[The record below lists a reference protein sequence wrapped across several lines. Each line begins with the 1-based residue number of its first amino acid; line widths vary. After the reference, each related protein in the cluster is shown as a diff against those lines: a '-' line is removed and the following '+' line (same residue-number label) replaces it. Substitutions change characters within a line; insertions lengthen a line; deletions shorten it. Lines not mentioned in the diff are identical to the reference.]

1 MLAFI
6 VSALTS
12 LLVALFLLRYLHLHQ
27 HITGDPPTGGPQ
39 KYHLGKT
46 PRVGGIP
53 IVTGM
58 VIGAVIQISQV
69 RLPTEIG
76 LMWLLAIIP
85 VFSAGLAEDVTKRVS
100 AIWRLLASFVS
111 AGLGCWLLGAVIPR
125 LDIPGI
131 DSLLAATPWV
141 ALVLTVFVVG
151 GLCHALNLIDGY
163 NGLAGGV
170 GIIILLALSYVA
182 FTVND
187 LYLLRICLI
196 TVGATLGFL
205 VWNYP
210 RGLIFAGD
218 GGAYLLGFMI
228 AEISVLLVLRN
239 PKVSPWFPFTL
250 VMYPVW
256 ETLFT
261 IYRRKIVR
269 GMAAGLPDALHLH
282 QMIFNR
288 LVRWMVGAR
297 EVKKLRQRN
306 SMTAPYLW
314 GMGLLTVIPAMFF
327 WKNTLALQVCCLL
340 FILFY
345 LWLYRR
351 IVSFRAPS
359 WLMVHK
365 NAN

>member
-1 MLAFI
+1 MLACIF
-6 VSALTS
+6 SAVTS
-12 LLVALFLLRYLHLHQ
+12 LLIALFLLRYLHIHQ
-27 HITGDPPTGGPQ
+27 HLTGDPTTQEPQ
-39 KYHLGKT
+39 KYHLGKI

-53 IVTGM
+53 IF
-58 VIGAVIQISQV
+58 IGIIVGIVIQISMG
-69 RLPTEIG
+69 RLPTHLG
-76 LMWLLAIIP
+76 LFWLFTAIP
-85 VFSAGLAEDVTKRVS
+85 VFGAGLAEDLSKRVS
-100 AIWRLLASFVS
+100 VMWRLLASFIS
-111 AGLGCWLLGAVIPR
+111 AGIGCWLLGAIIHR

-131 DSLLAATPWV
+131 DSLLAGGGLV
-141 ALVLTVFVVG
+141 AIVLTVFVVG

-163 NGLAGGV
+163 NGLSGGV
-170 GIIILLALSYVA
+170 AVIVLLALSYVA

-196 TVGATLGFL
+196 IVGATLGFL

-239 PKVSPWFPFTL
+239 PRISPWFPFTL

-261 IYRRKIVR
+261 IYRRKYIR
-269 GMAAGLPDALHLH
+269 GVAAGLPDALHLH

-288 LVRWMVGAR
+288 LVRWTVGKR
-297 EVKKLRQRN
+297 ELKSLRLRN
-306 SMTAPYLW
+306 SMTTPYLW

-327 WKNTLALQVCCLL
+327 WKNTFALQMCCLL
-340 FILFY
+340 FIIIY
-345 LWLYRR
+345 IWLYTR
-351 IVSFRAPS
+351 IVRFKAPG
-359 WLMVHK
+359 WLVMHK
-365 NAN
+365 S

>member
-1 MLAFI
+1 VLAAIF
-6 VSALTS
+6 SAITS

-27 HITGDPPTGGPQ
+27 HLSGDPHTQGPQ
-39 KYHLGKT
+39 KYHVGKI
-46 PRVGGIP
+46 PRVGGVP
-53 IVTGM
+53 IIIGM
-58 VIGAVIQISQV
+58 GVGALIQIMLGRIQ
-69 RLPTEIG
+69 PFIG
-76 LMWLLAIIP
+76 LMWLCAVLPA
-85 VFSAGLAEDVTKRVS
+85 FGAGLAEDLTKRVS
-100 AIWRLLASFVS
+100 RIWRLLASFIS
-111 AGLGCWLLGAVIPR
+111 AGLGCWLLDAIIPR
-125 LDIPGI
+125 LDIIGV
-131 DSLLAATPWV
+131 DTLLMAAPWV
-141 ALVLTVFVVG
+141 AVIVTVFVVG

-187 LYLLRICLI
+187 SYLLRICLVSI
-196 TVGATLGFL
+196 GATLGFL
-205 VWNYP
+205 VWNFP

-228 AEISVLLVLRN
+228 AEISVLLVVRN

-256 ETLFT
+256 ETVFT
-261 IYRRKIVR
+261 IYRRKVVR
-269 GMAAGLPDALHLH
+269 GLAASLPDALHLH

-288 LVRWMVGAR
+288 VVRWMVGAR
-297 EVKKLRQRN
+297 EAKNLRLRN

-327 WKNTLALQVCCLL
+327 WKNTIALQVCCLL
-340 FILFY
+340 FILIY
-345 LWLYRR
+345 VWLYRR
-351 IVSFRAPS
+351 IVRFKAPS

-365 NAN
+365 NND